1 MSEREDVSGSRI
13 LYVTAEGAREVL
25 PEGLTALGADVN
37 VVAAYRSIQD
47 GTGAKKLRKA
57 IESGTVS
64 VVTFTSASAVRS
76 YVDLVGEE
84 LAQTARAASIGPQT
98 SEAINAAGIELL
110 CEAAEST
117 TDGLVAAVVKA
128 FT

>member
-1 MSEREDVSGSRI
+1 M
-13 LYVTAEGAREVL
+13 
-25 PEGLTALGADVN
+25 GADVN

>member
-1 MSEREDVSGSRI
+1 MSERDDVSGSRI

-47 GTGAKKLRKA
+47 GAGVKKLKKA

-84 LAQTARAASIGPQT
+84 LAQNTRAASIGPQT
-98 SEAINAAGIELL
+98 TEAINAAGIELL
-110 CEAAEST
+110 CEAGEST
-117 TDGLVAAVVKA
+117 TDGLVAAVLKA